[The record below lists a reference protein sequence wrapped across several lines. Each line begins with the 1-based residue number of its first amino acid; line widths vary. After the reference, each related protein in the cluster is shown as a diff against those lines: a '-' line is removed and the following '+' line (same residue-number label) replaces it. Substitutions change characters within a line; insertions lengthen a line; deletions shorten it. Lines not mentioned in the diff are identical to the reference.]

1 MQSRRHVYEVCPRKE
16 SRLKKYLVCAMVL
29 GACQTPTASNQG
41 TTSSKGTTGTG
52 PASPSS
58 RYDVDTFGPL
68 LPPNFPRQ
76 CARRFVIEC
85 PALSTTIFLAMKKL
99 DHLHFGPL
107 FSGDDACLVP

>member
-1 MQSRRHVYEVCPRKE
+1 MILPAAPKMKTNNVYEVCARKE
-16 SRLKKYLVCAMVL
+16 SRLKKYLVCAMVSVL

-41 TTSSKGTTGTG
+41 TTSSKATTGTG

-76 CARRFVIEC
+76 QGGSVR
-85 PALSTTIFLAMKKL
+85 
-99 DHLHFGPL
+99 GP
-107 FSGDDACLVP
+107 

>member
-1 MQSRRHVYEVCPRKE
+1 MLGNIPWATQAKALREIKHVYEVRPRKE
-16 SRLKKYLVCAMVL
+16 SRLKKYLVCAMVSVL

-41 TTSSKGTTGTG
+41 TTSSKATIGTG

-76 CARRFVIEC
+76 QGGSVR
-85 PALSTTIFLAMKKL
+85 
-99 DHLHFGPL
+99 GP
-107 FSGDDACLVP
+107 